1 MCHNRD
7 CLVGIPGNTDDV
19 DTLVPGS
26 HLQNLVY
33 TSSIINVLYRY
44 IYVPIYIYLNRTVI
58 YQWRRKV
65 PKSGGGGGG
74 GGTQTRKICT
84 FGKEPI

>member
-1 MCHNRD
+1 MCRT
-7 CLVGIPGNTDDV
+7 LDV
-19 DTLVPGS
+19 D
-26 HLQNLVY
+26 
-33 TSSIINVLYRY
+33 SIGVTRLS
-44 IYVPIYIYLNRTVI
+44 LHAHTHTQ

-74 GGTQTRKICT
+74 TQIRNLCT

>member
-1 MCHNRD
+1 MKGDVKDKGRPMV
-7 CLVGIPGNTDDV
+7 LVWFI
-19 DTLVPGS
+19 
-26 HLQNLVY
+26 
-33 TSSIINVLYRY
+33 
-44 IYVPIYIYLNRTVI
+44 I

-74 GGTQTRKICT
+74 EQTRNLCT